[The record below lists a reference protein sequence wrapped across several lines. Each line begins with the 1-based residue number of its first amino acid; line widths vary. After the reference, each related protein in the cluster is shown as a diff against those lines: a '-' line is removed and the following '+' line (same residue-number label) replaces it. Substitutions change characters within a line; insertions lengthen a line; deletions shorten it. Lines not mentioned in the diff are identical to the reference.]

1 MIPRIE
7 QKLEINK
14 FHYIDLLKW
23 INDKD
28 GKILYPE
35 RMICSRYFDNINMQM
50 FYDTVEG
57 IVPRKKIRIRTYGT
71 DKFISSKNNYSLE
84 IKMTIEHSR
93 LKKTHPNI
101 KLEPLLEEGYYDNQ
115 YGFCSDLL
123 DISYIREYYIV
134 NGIRVTIDKD
144 IKYELINLNK
154 KFKNKLFEDQSYV
167 FEIKA
172 GINTNL
178 SYLLNKFDIPRS
190 RFSKYERAVDSLID
204 F

>member
-14 FHYIDLLKW
+14 CHYLDLLKW

-35 RMICSRYFDNINMQM
+35 RMICSRYFDNKNMQM

-93 LKKTHPNI
+93 LKKTQPNI
-101 KLEPLLEEGYYDNQ
+101 KLEPLLEQGYYDNQ
-115 YGFCSDLL
+115 YGFCNNLL

-144 IKYELINLNK
+144 IKYELVNLNK
-154 KFKNKLFEDQSYV
+154 KFKMKLFEDQSYV

-172 GINTNL
+172 AINTNL
-178 SYLLNKFDIPRS
+178 SYLLNKFDFPRS